1 MSPCASGQTCS
12 VSPRWRR
19 SALRALIPTAYQAR
33 LAFSRPCSSAM
44 RIRFALNEPARP
56 LSAVIRITPPGAPS
70 VPGFMNGWSTEPTF
84 AIRSRSIAPIASAYG
99 RDCFCRASAR
109 RIFAAATCFIALVIC
124 CVFFSDRIR
133 SLKNTQQITK
143 AMKQVAAAKI
153 RRAEAL
159 QKQSRPYADA
169 IGAMLR
175 DLIAN
180 VGSVDHPFMKPGTE
194 GAPGGVILMTADKG
208 LAGSFN
214 ANLIRMAELH
224 GRENASLAWY
234 AVGIKARNA
243 LRRQR
248 GETLQVWP
256 LAQGDMF
263 ANAQELAQ
271 RVTDD
276 FTNGRIASLSLV
288 SPKLVNMMT
297 QRPELRQI
305 LPITA
310 AEDDAA
316 DKSPRSGS
324 VEFEP
329 SPEFVLGRLL
339 PKYLEFTLYSAMLET
354 NASFYAAQLVA
365 MNNATDNAKKLIDQN
380 TIEMNKARQAAIT
393 KEILEIGG
401 GSSSG
406 SNGSGAHVG
415 AGLKLSG
422 TAMAER
428 DLVLEVQGELG
439 NNQVRCLGMGST

>member
-1 MSPCASGQTCS
+1 VPT
-12 VSPRWRR
+12 VRD
-19 SALRALIPTAYQAR
+19 LR
-33 LAFSRPCSSAM
+33 
-44 RIRFALNEPARP
+44 
-56 LSAVIRITPPGAPS
+56 
-70 VPGFMNGWSTEPTF
+70 
-84 AIRSRSIAPIASAYG
+84 
-99 RDCFCRASAR
+99 
-109 RIFAAATCFIALVIC
+109 
-124 CVFFSDRIR
+124 DRIR

-153 RRAEAL
+153 RRADAL

-180 VGSVDHPFMKPGTE
+180 VGSVDHPFMKPGKG
-194 GAPGGVILMTADKG
+194 GAPDGVILMTADKG

-214 ANLIRMAELH
+214 ANLIRSAETH
-224 GRENASLAWY
+224 GREHASLAWY
-234 AVGIKARNA
+234 SVGIKGRNA

-248 GETLQVWP
+248 GETLRFWP
-256 LAQGDMF
+256 LSQGDMF
-263 ANAQELAQ
+263 ANAAELAN
-271 RVTDD
+271 RVTED
-276 FTNGRIASLSLV
+276 FTSGKIGSLTLI

-297 QRPELRQI
+297 QRPEVRQI

-310 AEDDAA
+310 GDSAA
-316 DKSPRSGS
+316 SGAPKSGA

-393 KEILEIGG
+393 KEILEIVGG
-401 GSSSG
+401 
-406 SNGSGAHVG
+406 AEAL
-415 AGLKLSG
+415 AG
-422 TAMAER
+422 
-428 DLVLEVQGELG
+428 
-439 NNQVRCLGMGST
+439 